1 MGGAVAKAIATVI
14 TFPLV
19 RLKTILQTSTK
30 SDEAEKQPPNAPP
43 SLPLR
48 KRSLSRQLSA
58 VSFRVDKAEEV
69 QGPLERLGSLYR
81 GLGSALFKA
90 VLQAALLYMTKDTVE
105 GFIVS
110 LFKLS
115 AKMMRRRS
123 GKVKL
128 GASSGR
134 PLAS

>member
-30 SDEAEKQPPNAPP
+30 SDEAEKESPNAPP
-43 SLPLR
+43 RLPLR

-69 QGPLERLGSLYR
+69 QGLLERLGSLYR
-81 GLGSALFKA
+81 GLGSALFKT

-105 GFIVS
+105 GVVVAI
-110 LFKLS
+110 FKLS
-115 AKMMRRRS
+115 TRM
-123 GKVKL
+123 V
-128 GASSGR
+128 
-134 PLAS
+134 